1 MITCLPE
8 KQNQGECGEGLQQAL
23 ALCEELGAQV
33 SREKL
38 EGPGTSIVF
47 LGILLDTTN
56 LELRLP
62 NDKLQRLRQL
72 IQVWKGKR
80 SCTKRDLLSLI
91 GQLQHTC
98 KVVHP
103 GRTFL
108 RSMIELSTVAKQ
120 LHHHISLNRG
130 FKSDLEWWA
139 LFLPTWNGITMMYS
153 VLSYST
159 YDHCDVG
166 CFRWVGLWSLFIR
179 WSVVSV

>member
-1 MITCLPE
+1 M
-8 KQNQGECGEGLQQAL
+8 
-23 ALCEELGAQV
+23 

-38 EGPGTSIVF
+38 EGPGISIVF

-56 LELRLP
+56 PELRLP
-62 NDKLQRLRQL
+62 DDKLQRLRQL

-80 SCTKRDLLSLI
+80 SCTKRDLRYLI
-91 GQLQHTC
+91 GQLQHAC

-120 LHHHISLNRG
+120 LPHHISLNRG

-153 VLSYST
+153 VCRTQPMTTVTSDASGGWGCGAFSSDCQWFQCRWPGSWEL
-159 YDHCDVG
+159 VG
-166 CFRWVGLWSLFIR
+166 CCYEELRKCFYHDVFLGLKW
-179 WSVVSV
+179 